1 MYERDLP
8 NLKDLFNKSLLDL
21 IAKVSMANTT
31 NEQTIKNKENFFYL
45 IKQMPNIDYLNEETI
60 SKLKRLQLQLK
71 SSNNNFK
78 LKPLKLKEICRQVLV
93 HACSSRVNLNKCVL
107 KSLPKRIISFINYE
121 QEFKD
126 IFEF

>member
-93 HACSSRVNLNKCVL
+93 HACSSRVN
-107 KSLPKRIISFINYE
+107 SISVF
-121 QEFKD
+121 
-126 IFEF
+126 